1 MKTIYISLILLLLS
15 FDSVAQNA
23 LIIKSPNLV
32 PKEDKRTKIF
42 LGGSIDLGK
51 AENWQAKVEQS
62 LSNSNVILLNP
73 RRDDWNKDWKP
84 VSSDKNF
91 RIQVE
96 WELNA
101 LEQADYIIMYFA
113 PQSQSPISLL
123 ELGLY
128 AKNKKLLVVCPEGF
142 WRKGN
147 VDIVCEKY
155 KIEMFDSI
163 DSLLNTLKTKIR

>member
-128 AKNKKLLVVCPEGF
+128 AKTKKLLVVCPEGF